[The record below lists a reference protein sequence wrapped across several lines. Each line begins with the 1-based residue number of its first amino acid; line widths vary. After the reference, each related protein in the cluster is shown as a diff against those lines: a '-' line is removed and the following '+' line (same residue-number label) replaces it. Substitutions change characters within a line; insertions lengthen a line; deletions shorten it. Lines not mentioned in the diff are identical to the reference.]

1 MRTLSSFI
9 LSFTLMTSPAFAL
22 GDLPMEN
29 LFTQASGGDTKSMG
43 ADMALVGI
51 GEDFFLQLSLNTE
64 LNLGKIGLG
73 LQVPLNL
80 RVIDKDPKSDN
91 DYYGLIRHED
101 WDETSE
107 YFRVIRYARFGH
119 KRDPFYIRVGELAA
133 DIGHGTIVGR
143 YLNNIDIDT
152 FRVGMQLDINSD
164 YGGIETLVSDLGSVA
179 GNTTRSQLLG
189 GRLYVKP
196 MAVIDPSS
204 MLNIFSLGFSAI
216 TDLNAPSQINRDV
229 NGAPLTNADGQLD
242 VSKSKQTTVYG
253 LDLDVDL
260 LHNAIID
267 LVPYA
272 DLNKIENAGWGLHV
286 GAFATIK
293 LPIGLSLQL
302 PIRAEYRRFKENYIP
317 IYFSE
322 FYEIERYLYP
332 LGSDA
337 SSPKGALI
345 RNASGGD
352 GLNGYY
358 AQAAFDFV
366 GLVQIG
372 AIYEDYNVGDPNLA
386 AFVGV
391 PALEIIDFKAYYAR
405 TGITGT
411 DDIFKLDDR
420 SMAIAQG
427 QYEVIPFV
435 FVVAQFSR
443 QWVLTQSSGQYE
455 STDSWKFGV
464 SYDFNF

>member
-1 MRTLSSFI
+1 M
-9 LSFTLMTSPAFAL
+9 
-22 GDLPMEN
+22 
-29 LFTQASGGDTKSMG
+29 
-43 ADMALVGI
+43 
-51 GEDFFLQLSLNTE
+51 
-64 LNLGKIGLG
+64 
-73 LQVPLNL
+73 
-80 RVIDKDPKSDN
+80 
-91 DYYGLIRHED
+91 
-101 WDETSE
+101 
-107 YFRVIRYARFGH
+107 IRYARYGQ

-164 YGGIETLVSDLGSVA
+164 YGGIETLVSDLGSIA
-179 GNTTRSQLLG
+179 GNTTRSQLVG
-189 GRLYVKP
+189 GRLYMKP

-204 MLNIFSLGFSAI
+204 MLNIISLGFSAV
-216 TDLNAPSQINRDV
+216 TDLNSPSELNRDV
-229 NGAPLTNADGQLD
+229 NGVALTNDDGQID

-253 LDLDVDL
+253 VDLDIDL
-260 LHNAIID
+260 LHNALVD
-267 LVPYA
+267 LVPYV
-272 DLNKIENAGWGLHV
+272 DLNKIDKAGWGLHI
-286 GAFATIK
+286 GTFAKFK
-293 LPIGLSLQL
+293 LPIGLSLEL
-302 PIRAEYRRFKENYIP
+302 PIRAEYRRFQENYIP

-332 LGSDA
+332 IGSP
-337 SSPKGALI
+337 SGSPKGAVI
-345 RNASGGD
+345 RNAASGD

-372 AIYEDYNVGDPNLA
+372 AIYEDYNIGNPNLA
-386 AFVGV
+386 AFLAV
-391 PALEIIDFKAYYAR
+391 PALDIIDFKAYYAR

-411 DDIFKLDDR
+411 DDIFKFDDR

-435 FVVAQFSR
+435 FVVAQFTR
-443 QWVLTQSSGQYE
+443 QWMLQESSGLYE